1 MKVIDVLN
9 RMFLNSNIVIK
20 HVLGIGDSQ
29 HYLYKGH
36 VPDLRVNK
44 EFKFLDR
51 EVHRIYVSDSTLIII
66 IE

>member
-1 MKVIDVLN
+1 MY
-9 RMFLNSNIVIK
+9 NSNIVIK
-20 HVLGIGDSQ
+20 HVLGIGNSQ

-44 EFKFLDR
+44 EFTFLDR
-51 EVHRIYVSDSTLIII
+51 EVHRIYVSESTLIII